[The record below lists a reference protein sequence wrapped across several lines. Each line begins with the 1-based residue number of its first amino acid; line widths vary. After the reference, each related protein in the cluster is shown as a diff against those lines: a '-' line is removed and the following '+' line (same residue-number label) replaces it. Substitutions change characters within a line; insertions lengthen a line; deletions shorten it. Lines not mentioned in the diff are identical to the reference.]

1 MKKIDIVISAI
12 VMLVSLTALVFA
24 ETPANKRFNDIVYK
38 GEKWEFDFGIPKN
51 ETLVILPQD
60 REQPKVY
67 GSGYVGRV
75 ENDTTKHNIIL
86 ANNDKQW

>member
-1 MKKIDIVISAI
+1 MKKIAIVICAV

-24 ETPANKRFNDIVYK
+24 ETPANKRVTDIVYR

-51 ETLVILPQD
+51 EALVILPQD

-67 GSGYVGRV
+67 GRGYVGRV
-75 ENDTTKHNIIL
+75 ENNTPK
-86 ANNDKQW
+86 